1 MFSQACSEEG
11 KAVAAII
18 LGRAETIGYWPP
30 GFQEYFAVMLKQETG
45 WKQMVV
51 QQVKHHCESSMTEED
66 ENTFVEALLDPDLSL
81 YSCAWQKDPE
91 VVKLMHGLDENW
103 QRWLASDS
111 GQAQQERMFK
121 TTMCTNH
128 GDLHFGECAKNSF
141 SFLLS
146 LVHTV
151 DFQTR

>member
-66 ENTFVEALLDPDLSL
+66 EL
-81 YSCAWQKDPE
+81 
-91 VVKLMHGLDENW
+91 GLDDE
-103 QRWLASDS
+103 LD
-111 GQAQQERMFK
+111 
-121 TTMCTNH
+121 
-128 GDLHFGECAKNSF
+128 DLWGAKESSNPHNPF
-141 SFLLS
+141 
-146 LVHTV
+146 
-151 DFQTR
+151 